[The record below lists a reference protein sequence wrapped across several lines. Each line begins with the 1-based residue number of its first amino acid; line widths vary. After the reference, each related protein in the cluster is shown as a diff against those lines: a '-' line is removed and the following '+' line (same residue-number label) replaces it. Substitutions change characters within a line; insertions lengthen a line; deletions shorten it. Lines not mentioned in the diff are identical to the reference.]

1 MHDLSP
7 PFQKLRALLEP
18 YAKTLEVSIDGAT
31 ELSLNTRHRM
41 PNGKPLFFA
50 AVKQAKNYVGFHLM
64 PVYVQ
69 PALLSG
75 LSPELRRRMQGK
87 SCFNFTRIDER
98 LFAELDTL
106 TQAAFDSYRQQ
117 GFVQALPGA

>member
-1 MHDLSP
+1 
-7 PFQKLRALLEP
+7 
-18 YAKTLEVSIDGAT
+18 
-31 ELSLNTRHRM
+31 M

-50 AVKQAKNYVGFHLM
+50 SVKQAKSYVGFHLM

-75 LSPELRRRMQGK
+75 LSLELRRRMQGK

-98 LFAELDTL
+98 LFAELDAL
-106 TQAAFDSYRQQ
+106 TRAAFDSYRQQ
-117 GFVQALPGA
+117 GLVQPHRGRDSARCGGLTRPPSASIPARSSASGASP